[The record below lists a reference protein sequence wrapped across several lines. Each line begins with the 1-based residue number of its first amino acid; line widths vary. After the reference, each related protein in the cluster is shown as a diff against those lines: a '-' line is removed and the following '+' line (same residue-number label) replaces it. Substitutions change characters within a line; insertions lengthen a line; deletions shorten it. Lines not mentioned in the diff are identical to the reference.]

1 MKPDLKEKSIELRK
15 RGLSYSEIIRQIP
28 VSKSTL
34 SLWLHLVELS
44 KKQKQRL
51 TDKKLASALKG
62 AQARKTQRIKISNE
76 IKVESC
82 AQIKSINYK
91 ELLLIGTAL
100 YWAEGSKEKEHSVSQ
115 GVIFS
120 NSDPLMIKLFIK
132 WLKEILNVKE
142 EEIVPEIYIHENSI
156 NNIVAVK
163 KYWSGITNI
172 PISEFNR
179 VYFKKNKLSTKRKN
193 IGKNYYGLLRI
204 RVRRSTNM
212 NRKISGW
219 IEGVLKNCGI
229 VQW

>member
-1 MKPDLKEKSIELRK
+1 MKPDLKEKAIDLRK
-15 RGLSYSEIIRQIP
+15 RGLSYSEIIGQIP

-132 WLKEILNVKE
+132 WLKEILSVKE

-156 NNIVAVK
+156 NNITAVK